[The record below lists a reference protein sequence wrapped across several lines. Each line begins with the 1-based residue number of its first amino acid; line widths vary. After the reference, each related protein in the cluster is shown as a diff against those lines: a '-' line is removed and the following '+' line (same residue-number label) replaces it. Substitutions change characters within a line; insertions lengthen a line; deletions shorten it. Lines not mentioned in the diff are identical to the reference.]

1 MPIHTGNSVAFRER
15 RLRARQR
22 LSGIVYL
29 DIGAGNG
36 GIVLNLSDEGLGF
49 QAVGPLGKQKELLL
63 RIKLPSSQ
71 TRIEVTAQIAWISDS
86 NRQAGVR
93 FLEGHSDGIV
103 QIQEWIRSQAAPPAP
118 CEDSSKQPE
127 AMNDAQ
133 QKQETGQESR
143 DSARFNSISE
153 IQPAEP
159 IRQEP
164 LDARNDGTR
173 EPFLIERDD
182 PPASSPAPEL
192 VSQTIGEPGE
202 SIPSVPLA
210 EEQASPQGATSL
222 TPEASL
228 SWEPDVGDAAI
239 VATRNDNSGGESA
252 LGWPTPISRAAA
264 MAIPLP
270 PDAPLKPVNLFVA
283 AAESKTNSTPSA
295 ANTKFAGPA
304 AINTKF
310 DWNHA
315 TIAGFFV
322 LCAALCFGIGTWVGL
337 IVTRRHSPDHAA
349 ASVNAPVTA
358 AQNTAQSMNG
368 SAGGNTENN
377 TRRLAPAAVERVH
390 TEPAASRSSHQNQ
403 KVTPSAGS
411 ADVPPVE
418 TGAPSSLQYQDVTAN
433 AGAKEQE
440 GNLPVAAAVENS
452 AAPEKNLAA
461 PAITKER
468 EGEPQAAPAM
478 ENSSAATPSPRM
490 VAGLILKP
498 SDRFN
503 PCHLAY
509 RVEAAY
515 PMEALA
521 QRIEGVVK
529 IQQMVGVDGRVSSV
543 KLLSGPPVL
552 APAALEA
559 ARYWRYLPALLNG
572 QPVETEQDIQ
582 IEFRLPE

>member
-1 MPIHTGNSVAFRER
+1 
-15 RLRARQR
+15 
-22 LSGIVYL
+22 
-29 DIGAGNG
+29 
-36 GIVLNLSDEGLGF
+36 
-49 QAVGPLGKQKELLL
+49 
-63 RIKLPSSQ
+63 
-71 TRIEVTAQIAWISDS
+71 
-86 NRQAGVR
+86 
-93 FLEGHSDGIV
+93 
-103 QIQEWIRSQAAPPAP
+103 
-118 CEDSSKQPE
+118 
-127 AMNDAQ
+127 
-133 QKQETGQESR
+133 
-143 DSARFNSISE
+143 
-153 IQPAEP
+153 
-159 IRQEP
+159 
-164 LDARNDGTR
+164 
-173 EPFLIERDD
+173 
-182 PPASSPAPEL
+182 
-192 VSQTIGEPGE
+192 
-202 SIPSVPLA
+202 
-210 EEQASPQGATSL
+210 
-222 TPEASL
+222 
-228 SWEPDVGDAAI
+228 
-239 VATRNDNSGGESA
+239 
-252 LGWPTPISRAAA
+252 

-368 SAGGNTENN
+368 SAGGNTESN

-411 ADVPPVE
+411 ADVPSVE
-418 TGAPSSLQYQDVTAN
+418 TGAPSSLQNQNVMAA